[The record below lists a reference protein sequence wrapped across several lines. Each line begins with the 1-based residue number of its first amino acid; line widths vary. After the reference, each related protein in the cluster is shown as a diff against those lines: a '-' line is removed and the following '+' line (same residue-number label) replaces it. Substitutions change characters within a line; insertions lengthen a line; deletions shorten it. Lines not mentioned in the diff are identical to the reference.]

1 MSEEK
6 EKPKPL
12 IPVLTEREQKI
23 ASENKAWLLE
33 VQDHNDDQFMSW
45 PQGEGLTL
53 GSMDRAYGFYPHRY
67 THPIY
72 FHDSQFKSKAYLASH
87 DSCFEMYHKDFDFD
101 MKGPKKEKTIESFD
115 DVLARIRAR
124 HVQGSTQKVADD
136 KTTTRTIGVNLKP
149 AFEAS

>member
-6 EKPKPL
+6 PKEKPL
-12 IPVLTEREQKI
+12 IPVLTEREMKI

-33 VQDHNDDQFMSW
+33 VQDHNDDQFMGW

-72 FHDSQFKSKAYLASH
+72 FHDSQFKSKFYLASH

-101 MKGPKKEKTIESFD
+101 MKKPRKEKSAARFDEFLAKNRATHSQEST
-115 DVLARIRAR
+115 RK
-124 HVQGSTQKVADD
+124 VQDD
-136 KTTTRTIGVNLKP
+136 KTTTRTIGTNLKTV
-149 AFEAS
+149 FEAS